1 MGFMQYYKTAK
12 NIPNPHSKIE
22 YFIHITNF
30 KKYPQKKKK
39 KAMIF
44 GLYLLGNGVLGNF
57 VIVVKNV
64 EPNKRRH
71 CSSCEERRQSHPQNV
86 THFLFLSLGFDLIVY
101 KM

>member
-39 KAMIF
+39 SYDF
-44 GLYLLGNGVLGNF
+44 W
-57 VIVVKNV
+57 VIPVGKWSPVQPCN
-64 EPNKRRH
+64 H
-71 CSSCEERRQSHPQNV
+71 C
-86 THFLFLSLGFDLIVY
+86 F
-101 KM
+101 